1 MFDVSKPNTTISLGR
16 KSTPEMSSLEVD
28 ISAWG
33 VSASDGCVEL
43 FYRRPTEN
51 EFIKELGTALI
62 QDAGT
67 LLWELPAE
75 IFEIAGSGEI
85 KVVLGEREARARFM
99 VMPESWFSTSM
110 DYPEPPK
117 NTPPTFLSSG
127 VADEP
132 AGVDMV
138 VPYPGLTIRR
148 SPSNR
153 AKAVGTCRPG
163 VHRCVESLAG
173 DDGIVYWGL
182 LGKHASGRDG
192 WVALTRVTFIE

>member
-16 KSTPEMSSLEVD
+16 KSAPEMSSLEVD

-43 FYRRPTEN
+43 FYRRPTEK
-51 EFIKELGTALI
+51 EFVKELGTAFI

-85 KVVLGEREARARFM
+85 KLVLGEMEARARFV
-99 VMPESWFSTSM
+99 VMPESWFSTST
-110 DYPEPPK
+110 DHSALPK

-127 VADEP
+127 VLEEP

-153 AKAVGTCRPG
+153 AKSVGTCLPG
-163 VHRCVESLAG
+163 VYRCVESLAG

-182 LGKHASGRDG
+182 LGKYSSGRDG
-192 WVALTRVTFIE
+192 WVALTNVTFIE